1 MAGFTDRQMKK
12 LFERAAKAKN
22 SGESLTSVF
31 EELSKD
37 FNKAKGS
44 VRNVYYASIKRA
56 KTDGEYGKKFAEG
69 KELSANEIIAFKD
82 GEADELLYKILRGA
96 TFGKSVRRTILEM
109 TDDQKTSLRYQ
120 NKYRNLLK
128 RERPRVERVRQTIIE
143 DYGKCFNPYEKTASG
158 NRLENALKSEIN
170 RLYDRIA
177 SEVRAKNVQ
186 LEFKVDALTKENA
199 ELREKLKSLS
209 KSNLS
214 EYFSPSAVKEEV
226 E

>member
-12 LFERAAKAKN
+12 LFERAVKAKN

-44 VRNVYYASIKRA
+44 VRNVYYASLKKA
-56 KTDGEYGKKFAEG
+56 KLDGEYGKKFTDG
-69 KELSANEIIAFKD
+69 KDLSANEIIAFKD
-82 GEADELLYKILRGA
+82 SEADELLYKILLGT

-128 RERPRVERVRQTIIE
+128 RERARVERVRQTIIE
-143 DYGKCFNPYEKTASG
+143 DYGKCFNPYAKTTRG
-158 NRLENALKSEIN
+158 NRLENAQKSEIN
-170 RLYDRIA
+170 RLYERIA

-186 LEFKVDALTKENA
+186 LEFKVNALKKENT
-199 ELREKLKSLS
+199 ELKEKLKIAN
-209 KSNLS
+209 KSSLS
-214 EYFSPSAVKEEV
+214 EYFSPIAVKEEV

>member
-12 LFERAAKAKN
+12 LFERAVKAKN
-22 SGESLTSVF
+22 DGESLSSVF

-56 KTDGEYGKKFAEG
+56 KTDGDYGKRFSEG
-69 KELSANEIIAFKD
+69 KDLSANEIVAFKD
-82 GEADELLYKILRGA
+82 SEADELLYKILLGT

-109 TDDQKTSLRYQ
+109 TSDQKTSLRYQ

-128 RERPRVERVRQTIIE
+128 GERARVERIRQSIIE
-143 DYGKCFNPYEKTASG
+143 DYGKCFNPYAKTVG
-158 NRLENALKSEIN
+158 NVGLENVLKSEIN

-177 SEVRAKNVQ
+177 GEVRAKNAK
-186 LEFKVDALTKENA
+186 LEYKVDALEKENA
-199 ELREKLKSLS
+199 ELKEKLKSLT

-214 EYFSPSAVKEEV
+214 EYFAPSAVKEEV